1 MELWIKML
9 DFTLKYGNGASPYQ
23 SPTFRAI
30 MLAPPPVDQRPGD
43 DTTVINLK
51 IFENTGTAVAL
62 LDEMT
67 TKSKG

>member
-1 MELWIKML
+1 
-9 DFTLKYGNGASPYQ
+9 
-23 SPTFRAI
+23 
-30 MLAPPPVDQRPGD
+30 MLAPPPVDQRLGD